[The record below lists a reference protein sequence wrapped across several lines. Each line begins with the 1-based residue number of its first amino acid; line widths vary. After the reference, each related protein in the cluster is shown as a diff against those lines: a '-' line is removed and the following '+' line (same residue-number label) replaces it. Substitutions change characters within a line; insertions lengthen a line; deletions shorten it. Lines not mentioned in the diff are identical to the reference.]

1 MLFIFFQKIMKK
13 IINKNLIKTIFYLQ
27 MDANL
32 QFTIY
37 NVKWL
42 VCSGSRLDEIDS
54 QWANEFAGLNV
65 AKFGRTQQEPTGRAA
80 RAVDHLTGLPLHR
93 VVGHNRPPN

>member
-1 MLFIFFQKIMKK
+1 
-13 IINKNLIKTIFYLQ
+13 

-42 VCSGSRLDEIDS
+42 VCSGSRLDVIDS
-54 QWANEFAGLNV
+54 QCATEFAGLVSNSAV
-65 AKFGRTQQEPTGRAA
+65 GSPA
-80 RAVDHLTGLPLHR
+80 RANQTSR
-93 VVGHNRPPN
+93 QSS